1 MVQANGMYFQLDFGA
16 PASMS
21 GVTLDSSG
29 SRTGD
34 APVSFAVLI
43 SDDGVAFEVV
53 ASGNGDADGIT
64 TVSFDVRTARF
75 LRIQQFGSSAT
86 NWWSIHEIVVDG
98 LPDGPTDLVQ
108 IRQRSASNFGIA
120 STDGG
125 SLEQNVFLVPEDG
138 NDINQQWVET
148 DVGDGFFMYQKNG
161 TNFCLDGDNGGANRQ
176 NVYLWPCQIGNQNQI
191 WRKDLVSGSTFRLV
205 KSNATGFALDGGSNA
220 TSGQNV
226 QLFDSSFS
234 SQNIQW
240 ILNSLILNE

>member
-1 MVQANGMYFQLDFGA
+1 VRRSHSLVDGYQLSKVTHENSGANRNSHYSVHYNCIYPVCANGKNLYLLRFTGSPVLEVCRILYRDSRQGAVSKRTTKFYGDLVSNFNNEDAGFAVDGDPSTRWTTEVVQANGMYFQLDFGA

-43 SDDGVAFEVV
+43 SDDGVSFEVV

-125 SLEQNVFLVPEDG
+125 SLEQNVFLV
-138 NDINQQWVET
+138 
-148 DVGDGFFMYQKNG
+148 
-161 TNFCLDGDNGGANRQ
+161 
-176 NVYLWPCQIGNQNQI
+176 
-191 WRKDLVSGSTFRLV
+191 
-205 KSNATGFALDGGSNA
+205 
-220 TSGQNV
+220 
-226 QLFDSSFS
+226 
-234 SQNIQW
+234 
-240 ILNSLILNE
+240 